1 MVWVVYDMG
10 NAFKQTY
17 AIIIDIVPL
26 KQVEYRLISRYH
38 GGELEGAKPVLLET
52 LQELEKGT
60 IVPIKLYAW
69 NRLFISRSLREQGL
83 KPQDYIEAV
92 TVHGEWKAKMH
103 QGICFIK
110 GYHSIGIGTHI
121 VTRSNE
127 ALDMV
132 PLVLRKM
139 SETEVERLGTGM

>member
-52 LQELEKGT
+52 LTTEELEKG
-60 IVPIKLYAW
+60 IIIPIKLYAW
-69 NRLFISRSLREQGL
+69 NRLFVSCSLREQGL
-83 KPQDYIEAV
+83 KPRDYIEAA

-110 GYHSIGIGTHI
+110 GCRSINMGIHI
-121 VTRSNE
+121 VTRSGE
-127 ALDMV
+127 ALNMV
-132 PLVLRKM
+132 PLVLRKI
-139 SETEVERLGTGM
+139 SDR